1 MAERVDEMAERVAA
15 EDRAFKA
22 LGHRDRRAILR
33 LVADGEVP
41 VGELVD
47 RTELDQPVVSQHLKV
62 LRTAGL
68 VTVRVDNNRRLY
80 SIDFGRF
87 AELRQFLDIFWNDKL
102 AALKNAAES
111 GHRSRSRS
119 SSQTATA
126 NTFDDTSEGIGAGE
140 R

>member
-1 MAERVDEMAERVAA
+1 MGAAPIDELVLA

-33 LVADGEVP
+33 LIADGDVP
-41 VGELVD
+41 VGELVE

-87 AELRQFLDIFWNDKL
+87 AELRRFLDLFWNDKL
-102 AALKNAAES
+102 AALKQIAES
-111 GHRSRSRS
+111 PARP
-119 SSQTATA
+119 
-126 NTFDDTSEGIGAGE
+126 GARPAPSPPSARAKGVD

>member
-1 MAERVDEMAERVAA
+1 MLPESTDELAAA

-41 VGELVD
+41 VGDLVE
-47 RTELDQPVVSQHLKV
+47 RTDLEQPVVSQHLKV

-80 SIDFGRF
+80 SIAFGRF
-87 AELRQFLDIFWNDKL
+87 AELRQFLDVFWNDKL
-102 AALKNAAES
+102 IALKEVVEASERPGARSAAPPPVNVK
-111 GHRSRSRS
+111 G
-119 SSQTATA
+119 
-126 NTFDDTSEGIGAGE
+126 GE

>member
-1 MAERVDEMAERVAA
+1 MRTEPIEAPTDAAA

-41 VGELVD
+41 VGEIVE

-68 VTVRVDNNRRLY
+68 VTVRVDRNRRLY
-80 SIDFGRF
+80 SADFGRF
-87 AELRQFLDIFWNDKL
+87 AELRRFLDHFWHEKL
-102 AALKNAAES
+102 VALKHAAE
-111 GHRSRSRS
+111 
-119 SSQTATA
+119 
-126 NTFDDTSEGIGAGE
+126 GID

>member
-1 MAERVDEMAERVAA
+1 MNAESSANRSRA

-33 LVADGEVP
+33 LIADGEVP

-87 AELRQFLDIFWNDKL
+87 AELRRFLDLFWNDKL
-102 AALKNAAES
+102 AALKQVAES
-111 GHRSRSRS
+111 PMPQGPEPAASPGRTTAKPGSRS
-119 SSQTATA
+119 TPIKGV
-126 NTFDDTSEGIGAGE
+126 DE
-140 R
+140 

>member
-1 MAERVDEMAERVAA
+1 MSAERSEDLAAA

-33 LVADGEVP
+33 LVAEGEVP
-41 VGELVD
+41 VGELVE
-47 RTELDQPVVSQHLKV
+47 RSALDQPVVSQHLKV

-87 AELRQFLDIFWNDKL
+87 AELRQFLDVFWNDRL
-102 AALKNAAES
+102 AALKQVAES
-111 GHRSRSRS
+111 RARAG
-119 SSQTATA
+119 
-126 NTFDDTSEGIGAGE
+126 GE

>member
-1 MAERVDEMAERVAA
+1 MNAERIDEVAVA

-22 LGHRDRRAILR
+22 LGHHDRRAILR
-33 LVADGEVP
+33 LIAHGEVP
-41 VGELVD
+41 VGELVE

-80 SIDFGRF
+80 SIDVGRF
-87 AELRQFLDIFWNDKL
+87 AELRQFLDFFWNDKL
-102 AALKNAAES
+102 AALKQVAES
-111 GHRSRSRS
+111 RARPGARPAP
-119 SSQTATA
+119 SQPSAPA
-126 NTFDDTSEGIGAGE
+126 KGVD

>member
-1 MAERVDEMAERVAA
+1 MFAEPIDELAVA

-22 LGHRDRRAILR
+22 LGHRDRRALLR
-33 LVADGEVP
+33 LIADGEVP
-41 VGELVD
+41 VGELVE

-87 AELRQFLDIFWNDKL
+87 AELRRSLDLFWNDKL
-102 AALKNAAES
+102 AALKQVAES
-111 GHRSRSRS
+111 PARPRARRAPSPS
-119 SSQTATA
+119 SVRAK
-126 NTFDDTSEGIGAGE
+126 GAD

>member
-1 MAERVDEMAERVAA
+1 MSAEPIDELAFA

-22 LGHRDRRAILR
+22 LGHRDRRALLR
-33 LVADGEVP
+33 LIADGEVP
-41 VGELVD
+41 VGELVE

-87 AELRQFLDIFWNDKL
+87 AELRRSLDLFWNDKL
-102 AALKNAAES
+102 AALKQVAES
-111 GHRSRSRS
+111 PARPRARRAPSPSAARAKGVDR
-119 SSQTATA
+119 
-126 NTFDDTSEGIGAGE
+126 
-140 R
+140 

>member
-1 MAERVDEMAERVAA
+1 MQPAAAVVDA

-22 LGHRDRRAILR
+22 LGHRDRRSILR
-33 LVADGEVP
+33 LVSDGDVA

-47 RTELDQPVVSQHLKV
+47 RSGLDQPVVSQHLKV

-68 VTVRVDNNRRLY
+68 VTVRVDQNRRLY

-87 AELRQFLDIFWNDKL
+87 AELRAFLDLFWNDKL
-102 AALKNAAES
+102 GALKRAAEVK
-111 GHRSRSRS
+111 
-119 SSQTATA
+119 
-126 NTFDDTSEGIGAGE
+126 EGG

>member
-1 MAERVDEMAERVAA
+1 MAAESIDELVAA

-41 VGELVD
+41 VGELVE

-87 AELRQFLDIFWNDKL
+87 AELRRFLDLFWSDKL
-102 AALKNAAES
+102 VALKQVAES
-111 GHRSRSRS
+111 R
-119 SSQTATA
+119 
-126 NTFDDTSEGIGAGE
+126 E
-140 R
+140 RRGVGPAPSPSLTRAKGVDR

>member
-1 MAERVDEMAERVAA
+1 MSAARVLESDA

-33 LVADGEVP
+33 LIADGEVP
-41 VGELVD
+41 VGELVE

-68 VTVRVDNNRRLY
+68 VAVRVDNNRRLY

-87 AELRQFLDIFWNDKL
+87 AELRRFLDLFWNDKL
-102 AALKNAAES
+102 AALKQVAES
-111 GHRSRSRS
+111 RALPSEP
-119 SSQTATA
+119 SQPSTPL
-126 NTFDDTSEGIGAGE
+126 TSTPLNGVD
-140 R
+140 